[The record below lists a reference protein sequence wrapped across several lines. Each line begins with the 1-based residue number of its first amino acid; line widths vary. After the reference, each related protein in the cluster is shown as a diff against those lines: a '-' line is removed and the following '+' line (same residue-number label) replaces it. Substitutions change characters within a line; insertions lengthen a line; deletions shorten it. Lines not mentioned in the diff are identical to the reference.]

1 MNIAFFDAKPY
12 DYIWFEPLSKEY
24 GYEIHYCDYR
34 LCADTAVLAR
44 GFDVACAFVNDKICA
59 ETIGVLKECGVRM
72 LAMRC
77 AGYNNV
83 DVAAA
88 AKAGLPVV
96 RVPSYSPSAV
106 AEHTAALL
114 LSVNRKTHRAYYRI
128 RDNNFSINGLMGF
141 DLAGKTAGIIGTG
154 QIGSL
159 FAGIASGF
167 GMRVL
172 AYDPSPKEDQLE
184 YVSLDRLFAASDIIS
199 LHCPLTPDTYHMISK
214 SRVKEMKKGVVI
226 LNTSR
231 GALIDTEA
239 LLEGLID
246 GQIGGAG
253 LDVYEEE
260 SDYFFEDR
268 SGEIIRDEELS
279 RLLTLPNVLVTSHQA
294 FFTREAMQAIA
305 MVTLENICALEQGRP
320 LENTVL
326 PRS

>member
-1 MNIAFFDAKPY
+1 MKIAFFDTKPY
-12 DYIWFEPLSKEY
+12 DTIWFEPLSKEY
-24 GYEIHYCDYR
+24 GYQIRYYDYR
-34 LCADTAVLAR
+34 LNSDTAVLAE
-44 GFDVACAFVNDKICA
+44 GYDVVCVFVNDKVCA
-59 ETIGVLKECGVRM
+59 KTIQTLKKCGVKM
-72 LAMRC
+72 IALRC

-83 DVAAA
+83 DISAAA
-88 AKAGLPVV
+88 EARLPVV

-106 AEHTAALL
+106 AEHAAALL
-114 LSVNRKTHRAYYRI
+114 LAVNRKTHRAYYRI

-141 DLAGKTAGIIGTG
+141 DLNGKTAGIIGTG
-154 QIGSL
+154 QIGTI
-159 FAGIASGF
+159 FARIAAGF

-172 AYDPSPKEDQLE
+172 AYDPFPKDQPLEFVPLDQLIT
-184 YVSLDRLFAASDIIS
+184 SSDIIS
-199 LHCPLTPDTYHMISK
+199 LHCPLTPDTFHIINK
-214 SRVKEMKKGVVI
+214 QRVRQMKKGVVI
-226 LNTSR
+226 INTSR

-246 GQIGGAG
+246 GHIGGAG

-260 SDYFFEDR
+260 SDYFFEDK

-320 LENTVL
+320 LENLVL
-326 PRS
+326 PR